1 MPGGFHGHA
10 DLHYHHHHPPHHH
23 EQQQPPFGGCYIT
36 NGREAGGGAI
46 PPSTDVFQDNL
57 SLSMLLDVSPL
68 DQGGFCVVC
77 SCTYLGRRAVLKV
90 PKPQGPQSAVEDLQ
104 VEIDIYRRIS
114 ERGGHPNI
122 ATAFGSGFHLVEGKL
137 TPFLV
142 LEHLEGGNLAKAIER
157 SRPQRDSSGEPE
169 AWSDPV
175 TRLPIALELADA
187 MHFLHHE
194 VIPCGFV
201 LHR

>member
-1 MPGGFHGHA
+1 MPNGFQQH
-10 DLHYHHHHPPHHH
+10 LHHHHPHQL
-23 EQQQPPFGGCYIT
+23 EQQAPFAGCFGT
-36 NGREAGGGAI
+36 GCETRDL
-46 PPSTDVFQDNL
+46 PPSTGGVFQDNL
-57 SLSMLLDVSPL
+57 SLSMLLDVAPL

-90 PKPQGPQSAVEDLQ
+90 PKPQGAQSAVEDLL
-104 VEIDIYRRIS
+104 VEIDIYKRIS
-114 ERGGHPNI
+114 ARGGHPNI
-122 ATAFGSGFHLVEGKL
+122 ATAFGSGFHLVDGKL

-142 LEHLEGGNLAKAIER
+142 LEMLEGGNLAKALER
-157 SRPQRDSSGEPE
+157 SRPRDSSGECE

-175 TRLPIALELADA
+175 PRLPVALELADA
-187 MHFLHHE
+187 IHFLHHE